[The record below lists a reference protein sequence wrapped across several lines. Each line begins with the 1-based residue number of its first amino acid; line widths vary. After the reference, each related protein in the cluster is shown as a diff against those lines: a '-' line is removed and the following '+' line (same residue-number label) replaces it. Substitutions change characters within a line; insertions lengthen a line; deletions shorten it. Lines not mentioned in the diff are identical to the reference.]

1 MRLTVVQI
9 TVTGAPSVDA
19 SDMKKQVVLLLA
31 GFPLLWMPA
40 VARGGNAAQAA
51 SSREVGDVI
60 ASTGDPPTEAPAGF
74 DDATN
79 GMVDD
84 TTHAAD
90 KEAFD
95 GAEDADE
102 GLGPLYNAQACRE
115 CHQAPVSGAAS
126 QITEL
131 RIGHR
136 DSRGNFVD
144 PDIPMGDG
152 TEVVHAR
159 SLLNDRSICP
169 NAEFPDLTGQQR
181 APASENIRALRA
193 SLNTLGDGFIEAIPS
208 DALRAARRPA
218 VPAHER
224 GDLRQGDLRAGHRGR
239 RHQARGALR
248 LEEPAREP
256 ALVLGRRVPE
266 RDGHHERARADR
278 DGDAVRR
285 IQDPE
290 DEIGADGLG
299 DVDRFARFMRAS
311 KAPPRYASVAASAD
325 SVAGSDLFDQVG
337 CAICHVRTFTT
348 APAGSVLNGGTLVVS
363 EAVGNKIIHPFSD
376 FLLHDIGTGDGIV
389 QNGGQGTAQHAA
401 HAAALGPARARAD
414 DARPHVREPGRRDQP
429 PPRRSEPRHV
439 ALPRAVR

>member
-1 MRLTVVQI
+1 ML
-9 TVTGAPSVDA
+9 S
-19 SDMKKQVVLLLA
+19 SMKKRVVLLLA
-31 GFPLLWMPA
+31 GFPLLWMPV
-40 VARGGNAAQAA
+40 VARGGNAAPAA
-51 SSREVGDVI
+51 SSREVADVI
-60 ASTGDPPTEAPAGF
+60 ATTRAAPTEAPTGF
-74 DDATN
+74 DDLTN
-79 GMVDD
+79 GLVDD
-84 TTHAAD
+84 ATHAAD

-102 GLGPLYNAQACRE
+102 GLGPLYIAQACRE

-159 SLLNDRSICP
+159 SLLNDRSTCP

-208 DALRAARRPA
+208 NALRQLADQQCRRTNGVICGKVITVPITEAGGTKRVARFGWKNQHA
-218 VPAHER
+218 SLLSFSADAYLNEM
-224 GDLRQGDLRAGHRGR
+224 GITS
-239 RHQARGALR
+239 
-248 LEEPAREP
+248 
-256 ALVLGRRVPE
+256 VLAPTE
-266 RDGHHERARADR
+266 TATLC
-278 DGDAVRR
+278 DA
-285 IQDPE
+285 IEDPE
-290 DEIGADGLG
+290 DEIDENGFG

-311 KAPPRYASVAASAD
+311 KAPPRYASVAASPDGA
-325 SVAGSDLFDQVG
+325 AGSALFDQVG
-337 CAICHVRTFTT
+337 CAICHTRTHVT

-363 EAVGNKIIHPFSD
+363 AAVGNKIIHPFSD

-389 QNGGQGTAQHAA
+389 QNGGQATANMLRTPPLWGLHVRGRMM
-401 HAAALGPARARAD
+401 HDLTSVSLD
-414 DARPHVREPGRRDQP
+414 DAIGRHRGEASRVTSRYRDLSDQDQ
-429 PPRRSEPRHV
+429 RRLKVFLSS
-439 ALPRAVR
+439 L

>member
-1 MRLTVVQI
+1 
-9 TVTGAPSVDA
+9 
-19 SDMKKQVVLLLA
+19 MKKLTFTLGLGLPLLLLS
-31 GFPLLWMPA
+31 G
-40 VARGGNAAQAA
+40 VAKGGSAATAA
-51 SSREVGDVI
+51 TREVADVI
-60 ASTGDPPTEAPAGF
+60 ATAPGAPTEAPAAF

-90 KEAFD
+90 KAKFD
-95 GAEDADE
+95 GAEDVEE

-115 CHQAPVSGAAS
+115 CHQAPASGAAS

-136 DSRGNFVD
+136 DSRGRFVD

-169 NAEFPDLTGQQR
+169 NKEFPDLTGQER

-193 SLNTLGDGFIEAIPS
+193 SLNTLGDGFVEAIPS
-208 DALRAARRPA
+208 ST
-218 VPAHER
+218 
-224 GDLRQGDLRAGHRGR
+224 
-239 RHQARGALR
+239 LR
-248 LEEPAREP
+248 LISDQQCRRTGGAICGKVITVPVTEAGGTTRVARFGWKNQHASLLSFSADAYLNEMGITS
-256 ALVLGRRVPE
+256 VLQPTE
-266 RDGHHERARADR
+266 TATLC
-278 DGDAVRR
+278 DA

-325 SVAGSDLFDQVG
+325 GVAGSAVFDQVG
-337 CAICHVRTFTT
+337 CAICHTRTFTT

-363 EAVGNKIIHPFSD
+363 EAVGNKVFHPFSD

-389 QNGGQGTAQHAA
+389 QNGGQGTANMLRTPPLWGLHVRGRMM
-401 HAAALGPARARAD
+401 HDLTSVSLD
-414 DARPHVREPGRRDQP
+414 DAIARHRGEASRVTSRYQALSSDDQRRLKVFL
-429 PPRRSEPRHV
+429 SS
-439 ALPRAVR
+439 L